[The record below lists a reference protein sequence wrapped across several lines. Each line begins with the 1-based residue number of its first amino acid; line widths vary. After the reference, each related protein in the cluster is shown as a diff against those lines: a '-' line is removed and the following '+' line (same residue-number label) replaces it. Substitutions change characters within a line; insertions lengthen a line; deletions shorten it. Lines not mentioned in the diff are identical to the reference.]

1 MTIMFTLFD
10 TAIGRCAIAWGARGI
25 RGVQL
30 PEADEAKTRS
40 RTLDRFPGARETL
53 PPPLVTCARKAISRL
68 LRGEASDLA
77 AIPLDMDSS
86 PPFHRRVFEAARAI
100 PCGAT
105 ATYGALAKLAGAPGA
120 ARAVGQALA
129 RNPFPIIVPCH
140 RVLAAGG
147 KTGGFSAAGGVSLK
161 LRLLAIE
168 GWDAHEKGGRGKSR
182 HGLFG
187 DPCVATLSRR
197 TG

>member
-1 MTIMFTLFD
+1 MTVMFTLFD
-10 TAIGRCAIAWGARGI
+10 TAIGRCAIAWGPRGI
-25 RGVQL
+25 MGVQL
-30 PEADEAKTRS
+30 PEADETMTRA
-40 RTLDRFPGARETL
+40 RVLQRFLGARETL
-53 PPPLVTCARKAISRL
+53 PPPYVARARNALSRL

-100 PCGAT
+100 LYGAT
-105 ATYGALAKLAGAPGA
+105 ATYGELAKRASAPGA

-147 KTGGFSAAGGVSLK
+147 KTGGFSASGGVCLK

-168 GWDAHEKGGRGKSR
+168 GWETQEKGGLGKR
-182 HGLFG
+182 MLGLSG

>member
-10 TAIGRCAIAWGARGI
+10 TAIGRCAIAWGPRGI
-25 RGVQL
+25 IGVQL
-30 PEADEAKTRS
+30 PEADETMTHARV
-40 RTLDRFPGARETL
+40 LQRFLGARETL
-53 PPPLVTCARKAISRL
+53 PPPYVARARNALSRL

-77 AIPLDMDSS
+77 AIPLDMESS

-100 PCGAT
+100 LYGAT
-105 ATYGALAKLAGAPGA
+105 ATYGELAKLAGAPGA

-147 KTGGFSAAGGVSLK
+147 KTGGFSASGGVCLK

-168 GWDAHEKGGRGKSR
+168 GWETQEKGGLGKRLLGRS
-182 HGLFG
+182 GA
-187 DPCVATLSRR
+187 PCVATQSRR